1 MPIVNNEKNL
11 RICLLINPQFLKDH
25 RSFCITIFPLPNN
38 GCNEDEILCL
48 HLDKID
54 SSTSNLCYRF
64 RLCVVTQEDSV
75 DAFPRMRKKET
86 RDISDIIEHRM
97 KVLNITGTRKLRRIQ
112 SKGGGVVQSYGL
124 IVRVRAI
131 CKRTSDILTTTAK
144 VVLRF
149 KERRVCYNLCDC
161 GIQMNC
167 FLCCF
172 GWKLF
177 FLANFYTVGA
187 SYQGFHNY

>member
-25 RSFCITIFPLPNN
+25 RSFCITVFPLPDN

-112 SKGGGVVQSYGL
+112 SEGGGGWGDLMVSLSGL
-124 IVRVRAI
+124 GQFV
-131 CKRTSDILTTTAK
+131 KGPLT
-144 VVLRF
+144 F
-149 KERRVCYNLCDC
+149 
-161 GIQMNC
+161 
-167 FLCCF
+167 
-172 GWKLF
+172 
-177 FLANFYTVGA
+177 
-187 SYQGFHNY
+187 

>member
-1 MPIVNNEKNL
+1 M
-11 RICLLINPQFLKDH
+11 
-25 RSFCITIFPLPNN
+25 
-38 GCNEDEILCL
+38 

-112 SKGGGVVQSYGL
+112 SEGGGWGNLMVSLSGL
-124 IVRVRAI
+124 GQFV
-131 CKRTSDILTTTAK
+131 KGLLT
-144 VVLRF
+144 F
-149 KERRVCYNLCDC
+149 
-161 GIQMNC
+161 
-167 FLCCF
+167 
-172 GWKLF
+172 
-177 FLANFYTVGA
+177 
-187 SYQGFHNY
+187 